1 MRQIATKISDAA
13 HDRLQRLAH
22 QNKTNFAT
30 IIEQAIM
37 AYQPLTSETIDT
49 SNDLQSL
56 IEAALEPV
64 LARVAALESL
74 GLVKPLSPEHGV
86 VVSVEASHQGGDL
99 SADDHAG
106 VVEVVAD
113 RIASEIAPGAAVD
126 AIERAASLA
135 TPPADYPDVSESKPV
150 AESPSSP
157 ILPDSTPNQRKPTI
171 KEFIAN
177 LVSSGERSPT
187 KIARALNEAGY
198 RTLTGK
204 EFTKGNQQI
213 TDALNK
219 VKGK

>member
-126 AIERAASLA
+126 AIERAAALA
-135 TPPADYPDVSESKPV
+135 TSTTNYPAGKALPPMDIAVLELAKQGMGQTAIA
-150 AESPSSP
+150 AE
-157 ILPDSTPNQRKPTI
+157 LT
-171 KEFIAN
+171 
-177 LVSSGERSPT
+177 
-187 KIARALNEAGY
+187 ARGY
-198 RTLTGK
+198 RADSGK
-204 EFTKGNQQI
+204 PIKKGHGTI
-213 TDALNK
+213 TRL
-219 VKGK
+219 VKQVRGK